1 MQVTFFLKGAA
12 RIDWRIPDPKNF
24 NFQLMVKMIRADGQ
38 FLADGVYIQ
47 AGEITAIVLN
57 KKDEEEDE
65 DMFTG
70 AEIRHRGKLER
81 LS

>member
-12 RIDWRIPDPKNF
+12 RIDWQVPDPKTF
-24 NFQLMVKMIRADGQ
+24 NFQIMVKMIRADGQ

-47 AGEITAIVLN
+47 ASEISAIFINN
-57 KKDEEEDE
+57 KEDEEDR
-65 DMFTG
+65 DMF
-70 AEIRHRGKLER
+70 AAAMRPRGKLER